1 MGALLETVLER
12 RLLARPH
19 FCRAVDRRTYAL
31 SAQPQRGLPPLTQLL
46 RGLLRR
52 GGCCRPHKRTVRL
65 LATVNRLQA
74 VHQVQ

>member
-1 MGALLETVLER
+1 MTWQ
-12 RLLARPH
+12 ARSD
-19 FCRAVDRRTYAL
+19 RAARAGW
-31 SAQPQRGLPPLTQLL
+31 AG
-46 RGLLRR
+46 